1 MIGRTTNSGPTA
13 AADAGFHYQL
23 LEEHAVPVAL
33 GPTFCPAPYSHISC
47 AIEEDEEPR
56 TTATLC
62 IAARAAEALS

>member
-1 MIGRTTNSGPTA
+1 MIGRATNSGPTV
-13 AADAGFHYQL
+13 AADAGFHRHL

-33 GPTFCPAPYSHISC
+33 GPTFCPAPHSHISC
-47 AIEEDEEPR
+47 AIEEAEPR